1 MNNRDIYQK
10 DPATRKLVNEGVA
23 SVNDEKTSQALA
35 VLRYELE
42 TFVCD
47 GQYEKGMAHILE
59 TYLKN
64 IDQAQQPAVWVSGFY
79 GSGKSHLVKMLRALW
94 VDTVFEDGSTARGI
108 ANLPTAIR
116 DNFKELDTQ
125 AKRHG
130 GLHAASGTLG
140 AGASGSVRLALLRI
154 IFKSAG
160 LPEQYPVARF
170 VMWLKHEGI
179 ETQVRAHV
187 EQSGFDWIE
196 ELDNFYVAEG
206 LHDALVQAKPKL
218 FSSPLSCVETLN
230 NLYPY
235 VQDVSSDDMLKAI
248 RQALTKDGKFPLTL
262 VVLDEVQQYI
272 GEDSQRSID
281 VQEAVEACSKNIG
294 GKFLFIG
301 TGQTA
306 VTGTSNLKKLEGR
319 FTIRVE
325 LSDADVDAV
334 IRQVILAKKPEAR
347 APIEQIMQ
355 TNLGEISRHLA
366 GTTIGHQQDDI
377 AFFPQDYPILPVRR
391 RFWENTLRV
400 LDQTGTDSQLRNQL
414 SMIHKVIQ
422 TNLGES
428 LGNVVP
434 ADYLYF
440 DSADKL
446 LQSRILPRKVHEK
459 TMSWS
464 KGTDDER
471 LMGRAC
477 GLVFLI
483 NKLASSN
490 NEIGIRATIDTLADL
505 LVENLSRGSG
515 ALRGKLPGLLD
526 KCELLMKV
534 GDEYRI
540 QTEESAAWSDEFLSQ
555 RSALSNEAHR
565 IEAERDD
572 RIRKKFGEM
581 VRKLSLAQG
590 SSKVTRDIYPVFD
603 AQLPADAE
611 QRIYLWVRDGWSID
625 ENSVRADSR
634 QAGNQSP
641 TVFVFIPKRSAD
653 DLRHHLINYKAASA
667 TLDKRGVPNTP
678 EGTEARAAMETT
690 KQAAEGKIGELLI
703 ETFSGARVFQ
713 GGGNEILGNDLQ
725 EMVLEASGNAQQRLY
740 PQFHIADHVGWS
752 KVYEK
757 AQKGAPDA
765 LKAVGFEAEP
775 AKNPVCK
782 AILGFIAGGK
792 KGTDIRTQ
800 FESSPCGWSRDA
812 VDGGLQVLL
821 VAGLIRA
828 QGERGQTLDPKE
840 LERKTIG
847 KVMFKVESATVTTAQ
862 RILIRKLLQKVGLS
876 AKQGEELVHI
886 PQLLEK
892 MVELADQAGG
902 EAPKPAR
909 PDTTFLDEIRLTA
922 GNEQLLALY
931 NRRDE
936 LGGSIDSWTDLAE
949 RIVKRWPNWLTLNRL
964 LDHAIKEEPQTEN
977 TISVHLCES
986 VVPDI
991 EIIYAQVK
999 TIEQQR
1005 QLLEEP
1011 DQVGP
1016 LIANLTQLLRDELN
1030 KLDSEYATRHA
1041 KGMARLADDTNWQQ
1055 LEPEQRY
1062 QLISAQFL
1070 HESARPAVAVQSTR
1084 DVLTTLD
1091 NCTLSM
1097 FADRVAAMP
1106 ARFDNV
1112 ASGAAELCE
1121 PQAQFIQVPRRTLK
1135 TDEEIDTW
1143 VIEVQQQLK
1152 AALQAGPVVI
1162 R

>member
-1 MNNRDIYQK
+1 MMNNRDIYQK

-23 SVNDEKTSQALA
+23 SVNDEKTSQALE

-47 GQYEKGMAHILE
+47 GQYEKGMSHILE

-64 IDQAQQPAVWVSGFY
+64 IEQAQQPAVWVSGFY

-94 VDTVFEDGSTARGI
+94 VDTVFKDGATARGI
-108 ANLPTAIR
+108 ANLPQGIT
-116 DNFKELDTQ
+116 DNFKELSTQ

-154 IFKSAG
+154 LFKSAG

-179 ETQVRAHV
+179 YDQVRSHV
-187 EQSGFDWIE
+187 EQNGFDWIE

-218 FSSPLSCVETLN
+218 FSSPASCVETLN

-248 RQALTKDGKFPLTL
+248 RQALTKAGKFPLTL

-294 GKFLFIG
+294 GKLLFIG

-334 IRQVILAKKPEAR
+334 IRQVILAKKPEAK
-347 APIEQIMQ
+347 APIEKIMQ

-366 GTTIGHQQDDI
+366 GTTIGHRQDDMPH
-377 AFFPQDYPILPVRR
+377 FPQDYPILPVRR

-400 LDQTGTDSQLRNQL
+400 MDQTGTDSQLRNQL
-414 SMIHKVIQ
+414 SMVHKVIQ
-422 TNLGES
+422 TNLSEP
-428 LGNVVP
+428 LGHVVP

-459 TMSWS
+459 TMSWNRGS
-464 KGTDDER
+464 EEEQ
-471 LMGRAC
+471 LMARAC

-483 NKLASSN
+483 NKLGSQN
-490 NEIGIRATIDTLADL
+490 NEIGIRATVDTLADL
-505 LVENLSRGSG
+505 LVENLSRGSSS
-515 ALRGKLPGLLD
+515 LRSKLPGLLD

-555 RSALSNEAHR
+555 RSALGSESHR

-572 RIRKKFGEM
+572 RIRKRFGEM
-581 VRKLSLAQG
+581 VRKLSLTQG

-603 AQLPADAE
+603 AQLPTDAD
-611 QRIYLWVRDGWSID
+611 QRICVWVRDGWSID
-625 ENSVRADSR
+625 ENSVRADAR

-653 DLRHHLINYKAASA
+653 DLRHHLIDYKAASA

-690 KQAAEGKIGELLI
+690 RQTAEGRIRELLA
-703 ETFSGARVFQ
+703 EAFSGARVFQ

-725 EMVLEASGNAQQRLY
+725 EMVLEASNNALQRLY
-740 PQFHIADHVGWS
+740 PHFHTADHVGWS

-757 AQKGAPDA
+757 AKPGAPDA
-765 LKAVGFEAEP
+765 LRAVGDEGEP

-792 KGTDIRTQ
+792 KGADIRTQ
-800 FESSPCGWSRDA
+800 FESAPYGWSRDA

-828 QGERGQTLDPKE
+828 QDERGQTLDPRE

-862 RILIRKLLQKVGLS
+862 RIQIRKLLQKVGLS
-876 AKQGEELVHI
+876 AKQGEELAYM
-886 PQLLEK
+886 PQFLRK
-892 MVELADQAGG
+892 MMELADQAGG
-902 EAPKPAR
+902 EAPKPPR
-909 PDTTFLDEIRLTA
+909 PDTASLDEIRLLA
-922 GNEQLLALY
+922 GNEQLLALN
-931 NRRDE
+931 NRREE
-936 LGGSIDSWTDLAE
+936 LGGNIDSWTDRAG
-949 RIVKRWPNWLTLNRL
+949 RIAKRWPNWTVLKRL
-964 LDHAIKEEPQTEN
+964 MAHASGLQDAEVIQ
-977 TISVHLCES
+977 
-986 VVPDI
+986 
-991 EIIYAQVK
+991 AQVQ

-1011 DQVGP
+1011 DPVGP
-1016 LIANLTQLLRDELN
+1016 LIAGLTQLLRDELN
-1030 KLDSEYATRHA
+1030 KLQRTWKEQWDAGEQ
-1041 KGMARLADDTNWQQ
+1041 KLEIDTNWLQ
-1055 LEPEQRY
+1055 LEPEQRHELRAQQ
-1062 QLISAQFL
+1062 QLIAAAVPQISVENTPTILETLERIGLQAL
-1070 HESARPAVAVQSTR
+1070 H
-1084 DVLTTLD
+1084 
-1091 NCTLSM
+1091 
-1097 FADRVAAMP
+1097 DRIAAMP

-1112 ASGAAELCE
+1112 ASAAAELCE
-1121 PQAQFIQVPRRTLK
+1121 PKAQFIQVPRRTLK
-1135 TDEEIDTW
+1135 TNEEIDAW
-1143 VIEVQQQLK
+1143 VDDVKQQLK
-1152 AALQAGPVVI
+1152 AALQNGPIVI

>member
-10 DPATRKLVNEGVA
+10 DPATCKLINEGVA
-23 SVNDEKTSQALA
+23 SVNDETTSQALA

-47 GQYEKGMAHILE
+47 GQYEKGMAHILD

-94 VDTVFEDGSTARGI
+94 VDIDFEDGATARGI
-108 ANLPTAIR
+108 ANLPQAIR
-116 DNFKELDTQ
+116 DNLKELSTG
-125 AKRHG
+125 ARRYG
-130 GLHAASGTLG
+130 GLYAASGTLG

-179 ETQVRAHV
+179 YEQVRSHV
-187 EQSGFDWIE
+187 EQNGFDWDE

-218 FSSPLSCVETLN
+218 FTSPVSCVETLN

-248 RQALTKDGKFPLTL
+248 RLALTRKSKFPLTL
-262 VVLDEVQQYI
+262 IVLDEIQQYI
-272 GEDSQRSID
+272 GENSQRSIE
-281 VQEAVEACSKNIG
+281 VQEAVEACCKNIG
-294 GKFLFIG
+294 GKLLFIG

-325 LSDADVDAV
+325 LSDADVDTV
-334 IRQVILAKKPEAR
+334 IRQVILAKKPETK

-377 AFFPQDYPILPVRR
+377 PYFPQDYPILPVRR
-391 RFWENTLRV
+391 RFWESTLRV

-422 TNLGES
+422 TNLNEP
-428 LGNVVP
+428 LGHVVP

-464 KGTDDER
+464 KGSEDER

-483 NKLASSN
+483 NKLGSQN

-505 LVENLSRGSG
+505 LVEDLSCGSSH
-515 ALRGKLPGLLD
+515 LRSKLPGLLD

-581 VRKLSLAQG
+581 VRKLSLTQG
-590 SSKVTRDIYPVFD
+590 SSKVTRDIYPLFD
-603 AQLPADAE
+603 ANLPADAD
-611 QRIYLWVRDGWSID
+611 QRICVWVRDGWSID
-625 ENSVRADSR
+625 ENSVRADAR

-653 DLRHHLINYKAASA
+653 DLRHHLIDYKAASA

-678 EGTEARAAMETT
+678 EGEEARAAMETT
-690 KQAAEGKIGELLI
+690 RQTAIGAIHSLLD
-703 ETFSGARVFQ
+703 EAFSGARVFQ

-725 EMVLEASGNAQQRLY
+725 EMVLEAAGNSLQRLY
-740 PQFHIADHVGWS
+740 SQFHIADHAGWS

-757 AQKGAPDA
+757 AKKGAPDA
-765 LKAVGFEAEP
+765 LKAVGDEGEP
-775 AKNPVCK
+775 ARNPVCK
-782 AILGFIAGGK
+782 AILGFIASGR
-792 KGTDIRTQ
+792 KGADIRAR
-800 FESSPCGWSRDA
+800 FESAPFGWSRDT
-812 VDGGLQVLL
+812 VDGGLQVLQI
-821 VAGLIRA
+821 AGLIRA
-828 QGERGQTLDPKE
+828 QDERGQTIDPSA
-840 LERKTIG
+840 LERKFIG

-862 RILIRKLLQKVGLS
+862 RIQIRKLLQKVGLT
-876 AKQGEELVHI
+876 AKQGEEPGFV
-886 PQLLEK
+886 PQFLQK
-892 MVELADQAGG
+892 MMELADQAGF
-902 EAPKPAR
+902 EPPKPTR
-909 PDTTFLDEIRLTA
+909 PDTQFLDDIRLTA
-922 GNEQLLALY
+922 GNEQLLTLY

-936 LGGSIDSWTDLAE
+936 LASSINTWTDLAQ
-949 RIVKRWPNWLTLNRL
+949 RIGKCWPNWVVLKRL
-964 LDHAIKEEPQTEN
+964 MAHAAGIQDAEVIQAQ
-977 TISVHLCES
+977 
-986 VVPDI
+986 I
-991 EIIYAQVK
+991 EA
-999 TIEQQR
+999 IEQHR

-1011 DQVGP
+1011 DPVAP
-1016 LIANLTQLLRDELN
+1016 LVADLTQMLRNELN
-1030 KLDSEYATRHA
+1030 RLDREYESRHQQGL
-1041 KGMARLADDTNWQQ
+1041 KRLQEDPNWQQ
-1055 LEPEQRY
+1055 LEPGQRN
-1062 QLISAQFL
+1062 QLLERQRL
-1070 HESARPAVAVQSTR
+1070 TLKDRPEVKVQSTT
-1084 DVLTTLD
+1084 DVLATLD
-1091 NCTLSM
+1091 NCALSM

-1112 ASGAAELCE
+1112 AANAAEMCE
-1121 PQAQFIQVPRRTLK
+1121 PEIQFIEVPRRTLK
-1135 TDEEIDTW
+1135 TDEEIDAW
-1143 VIEVQQQLK
+1143 AEDVKQQLK
-1152 AALQAGPVVI
+1152 AALQQGPIVI

>member
-1 MNNRDIYQK
+1 MKNRDIFQK
-10 DPATRKLVNEGVA
+10 DPSTQKLVNEGVA
-23 SVNDEKTSQALA
+23 NVNDGNTEEDLR

-42 TFVCD
+42 TFVCE
-47 GQYEKGMAHILE
+47 GQYEKGMSHILE
-59 TYLKN
+59 TYLRN
-64 IDQAQQPAVWVSGFY
+64 IDQSQQPAVWVSGFY
-79 GSGKSHLVKMLRALW
+79 GSGKSHFVKMLRALW
-94 VDTVFEDGSTARGI
+94 VDTVFNDGATARGI
-108 ANLPTAIR
+108 ANLPQGIS
-116 DNFKELDTQ
+116 DNLKELSIQ
-125 AKRHG
+125 AKRYG
-130 GLHAASGTLG
+130 GLHGVSGTLG

-154 IFKSAG
+154 LFKSVG

-179 ETQVRAHV
+179 YDQVRAQV
-187 EQSGFDWIE
+187 EGNGFDWGE

-206 LHDALVQAKPKL
+206 LHGALVQAKPNL
-218 FSSPLSCVETLN
+218 FSSPASCVETLN

-235 VQDVSSDDMLKAI
+235 VQDVSSDDMLKVI

-272 GEDSQRSID
+272 GGDSQRSND
-281 VQEAVEACSKNIG
+281 VQEVVEACSKNIG
-294 GKFLFIG
+294 GKILFIG

-319 FTIRVE
+319 FTVRVE
-325 LSDADVDAV
+325 LSDYDVDTV
-334 IRQVILAKKPEAR
+334 IRKVVLAKKPEAR
-347 APIEQIMQ
+347 LPIEQTMK
-355 TNLGEISRHLA
+355 TNLGEISRHLS
-366 GTTIGHQQDDI
+366 GTSIGHRQEDI
-377 AFFPQDYPILPVRR
+377 SIFPQDYPILPVRR

-414 SMIHKVIQ
+414 SMVHKVIQ
-422 TNLGES
+422 INLNEP
-428 LGNVVP
+428 LGHVVP

-459 TMSWS
+459 TMNWNRGSEE
-464 KGTDDER
+464 ER
-471 LMGRAC
+471 LIARAC

-483 NKLASSN
+483 NKLGSQN

-505 LVENLSRGSG
+505 LVENLSIGSSS
-515 ALRGKLPGLLD
+515 LRSKLPVLLD

-572 RIRKKFGEM
+572 RIRQKFGEM
-581 VRKLSLAQG
+581 VRKLSLTQG

-603 AQLPADAE
+603 AQLPADAH
-611 QRIYLWVRDGWSID
+611 QRICVWVRDGWSID

-653 DLRHHLINYKAASA
+653 DLRHHLIDYKAASA

-690 KQAAEGKIGELLI
+690 KQTAEGKIRELL
-703 ETFSGARVFQ
+703 EEAFSGAHVFQ

-725 EMVLEASGNAQQRLY
+725 EMVLEASGNALQRLY
-740 PQFHIADHVGWS
+740 PQFHTADHVGWS

-765 LKAVGFEAEP
+765 LKAVGDEGEP

-792 KGTDIRTQ
+792 KGADIRTQ
-800 FESSPCGWSRDA
+800 FESSPYGWSRDA

-828 QGERGQTLDPKE
+828 QDERGQTLDPKE

-862 RILIRKLLQKVGLS
+862 RIQIRKLLQKVGLS
-876 AKQGEELVHI
+876 AKQGEELAYI
-886 PQLLEK
+886 PQFLQK

-902 EAPKPAR
+902 EAPKPVR
-909 PDTTFLDEIRLTA
+909 PVTAFLDEIRLTA

-936 LGGSIDSWTDLAE
+936 LVSNIDNWVYMAE
-949 RIVKRWPNWLTLNRL
+949 RIAKRWPNWAVLTSLMT
-964 LDHAIKEEPQTEN
+964 HASGLHDAEVFI
-977 TISVHLCES
+977 
-986 VVPDI
+986 
-991 EIIYAQVK
+991 AQIK

-1005 QLLEEP
+1005 QLLEDP
-1011 DQVGP
+1011 DLIAP

-1030 KLDSEYATRHA
+1030 RLQSDYQNRHK
-1041 KGMARLADDTNWQQ
+1041 KGMAQLDGDANWQQ
-1055 LEPEQRY
+1055 LEPEQRNSLLAG
-1062 QLISAQFL
+1062 QKLTLADAPKVQ
-1070 HESARPAVAVQSTR
+1070 VAKT
-1084 DVLTTLD
+1084 DEVLATLD
-1091 NCTLSM
+1091 RLSLSS

-1106 ARFDNV
+1106 TRFDNV
-1112 ASGAAELCE
+1112 ASGAAKLCE

-1135 TDEEIDTW
+1135 TDEEIDAW
-1143 VIEVQQQLK
+1143 ADDLKQQLK
-1152 AALQAGPVVI
+1152 AALKNGPLVI
-1162 R
+1162 Q

>member
-1 MNNRDIYQK
+1 MMNNRDIYQK

-47 GQYEKGMAHILE
+47 GQYEKGMSHVLE

-94 VDTVFEDGSTARGI
+94 VDTVFEDGATARGI
-108 ANLPTAIR
+108 ANLPQGIT
-116 DNFKELDTQ
+116 DNFRELSTQ

-154 IFKSAG
+154 LFKSAG

-179 ETQVRAHV
+179 YDQVRSHV
-187 EQSGFDWIE
+187 EQNGFDWDE

-218 FSSPLSCVETLN
+218 FSSPASCVETLN

-294 GKFLFIG
+294 GKLLFIG

-334 IRQVILAKKPEAR
+334 IRQVILAKKPEAKT
-347 APIEQIMQ
+347 PIEQIMQ

-366 GTTIGHQQDDI
+366 GTTIGHRQDDI
-377 AFFPQDYPILPVRR
+377 PHFPQDYPILPVRR

-400 LDQTGTDSQLRNQL
+400 MDQTGTDSQLRNQL
-414 SMIHKVIQ
+414 SMVHKVIQ
-422 TNLGES
+422 TNLSEP
-428 LGNVVP
+428 LGHVVP

-459 TMSWS
+459 TMSWN
-464 KGTDDER
+464 KGSEEEQ
-471 LMGRAC
+471 LMARAC

-483 NKLASSN
+483 NKLGSQN

-505 LVENLSRGSG
+505 LVENLSRGSSS
-515 ALRGKLPGLLD
+515 LRSKLPGLLD

-572 RIRKKFGEM
+572 RIRKRFGEM
-581 VRKLSLAQG
+581 VRKLSLTQG

-603 AQLPADAE
+603 AQLPTDAD
-611 QRIYLWVRDGWSID
+611 QRICVWVRDGWSID

-653 DLRHHLINYKAASA
+653 DLRHHLIDYKAASA

-690 KQAAEGKIGELLI
+690 KQTAEGKIRELL
-703 ETFSGARVFQ
+703 EEAFSGARVFQ

-725 EMVLEASGNAQQRLY
+725 EMVLEASGNALQRLY
-740 PQFHIADHVGWS
+740 PQFHTADHVGWS

-765 LKAVGFEAEP
+765 LKAVGDEGEP

-792 KGTDIRTQ
+792 KGADIRTQ
-800 FESSPCGWSRDA
+800 FESSPYGWSRDA

-828 QGERGQTLDPKE
+828 QDERGQTLDPKE

-862 RILIRKLLQKVGLS
+862 RIQIRKLLQKVGLS
-876 AKQGEELVHI
+876 AKQGEELAYI
-886 PQLLEK
+886 PQFLQK

-909 PDTTFLDEIRLTA
+909 PDTTSLDEIRLTA

-949 RIVKRWPNWLTLNRL
+949 RIAKRWPNWTVLKRL
-964 LDHAIKEEPQTEN
+964 MAHASGLQDAEVI
-977 TISVHLCES
+977 L
-986 VVPDI
+986 
-991 EIIYAQVK
+991 AQVK

-1011 DQVGP
+1011 DLVGP

-1030 KLDSEYATRHA
+1030 KLDGEYASRHA
-1041 KGMARLADDTNWQQ
+1041 EGLKRLADDSNWQQ

-1062 QLISAQFL
+1062 QLMSAKFL
-1070 HESARPAVAVQSTR
+1070 HESARPKVEVQSTS

-1091 NCTLSM
+1091 NCALSM
-1097 FADRVAAMP
+1097 FGDRVAAMP

-1135 TDEEIDTW
+1135 TDEEIDAW
-1143 VIEVQQQLK
+1143 VDDVKQQLK
-1152 AALQAGPVVI
+1152 AALQNGPIVI

>member
-1 MNNRDIYQK
+1 MMNNRDIYQK

-47 GQYEKGMAHILE
+47 GQYEKGMSHVLE

-64 IDQAQQPAVWVSGFY
+64 IDQAQQPGVWVSGFY

-94 VDTVFEDGSTARGI
+94 VDTVFEDGATARGI
-108 ANLPTAIR
+108 ANLPQGIT
-116 DNFKELDTQ
+116 DNFKELSTQ

-179 ETQVRAHV
+179 YDQVRAHV
-187 EQSGFDWIE
+187 EQNGFDWDE

-218 FSSPLSCVETLN
+218 FSSPVSCVETLN

-294 GKFLFIG
+294 GKLLFIG

-334 IRQVILAKKPEAR
+334 IRQVILAKKPEAKT
-347 APIEQIMQ
+347 PIEQIMQ

-422 TNLGES
+422 TNLNES
-428 LGNVVP
+428 LGSVVP

-464 KGTDDER
+464 KGSDEER

-515 ALRGKLPGLLD
+515 ALRSKLPSLLD

-581 VRKLSLAQG
+581 VRKLSLTQG

-603 AQLPADAE
+603 AQLPSDAD
-611 QRIYLWVRDGWSID
+611 QRICVWVRDGWSID

-653 DLRHHLINYKAASA
+653 DLRHHLIDYKAASA

-690 KQAAEGKIGELLI
+690 KQTAEGKIRELL
-703 ETFSGARVFQ
+703 EEAFSGARVFQ

-725 EMVLEASGNAQQRLY
+725 EMAIEASSNALQRLY
-740 PQFHIADHVGWS
+740 PQFHTADHVGWS

-765 LKAVGFEAEP
+765 LKAVGDEGEP
-775 AKNPVCK
+775 AKNSVCK

-792 KGTDIRTQ
+792 KGADIRTQ
-800 FESSPCGWSRDA
+800 FESSPYGWSRDA

-828 QGERGQTLDPKE
+828 QDERGQTLDPKE

-862 RILIRKLLQKVGLS
+862 RIQIRKLLQKVGLS
-876 AKQGEELVHI
+876 AKQGEELAYI
-886 PQLLEK
+886 PQFLQK

-909 PDTTFLDEIRLTA
+909 PDTTSLDEIRLTA

-949 RIVKRWPNWLTLNRL
+949 RIAKRWPNWSVLKRL
-964 LDHAIKEEPQTEN
+964 MAHASRLQDAEVI
-977 TISVHLCES
+977 L
-986 VVPDI
+986 
-991 EIIYAQVK
+991 AQVK

-1011 DQVGP
+1011 DLVGP

-1030 KLDSEYATRHA
+1030 KLDGEYASRHA
-1041 KGMARLADDTNWQQ
+1041 EGLKRLADDSNWQQ

-1062 QLISAQFL
+1062 QLMSAQFL
-1070 HESARPAVAVQSTR
+1070 QESARPAVAVQSTS

-1091 NCTLSM
+1091 NCALSM
-1097 FADRVAAMP
+1097 FGDRVAAMP

-1135 TDEEIDTW
+1135 TDEEIDAWT
-1143 VIEVQQQLK
+1143 EETKQLLK
-1152 AALQAGPVVI
+1152 EALAKGPVVI